1 MGAVAFWWGA
11 VVIPQLLRLLFPE
24 LLPAGAT
31 PWQLHP
37 DQEGNVANAVS
48 AAALSTLASLA
59 LATAVRNGCRR
70 AGWIAIGGW
79 AALAATGAYLA
90 WEEVVGFHTTLKPA
104 LSDDV
109 ISRVERPF
117 LWPLVLSPLIVA
129 FVVVMGVF
137 VRKELRHPAVRAP
150 FVLGLVAWLLVVAHE
165 VSYPFVFKGRA
176 ELLEVVIEETFE
188 FGGTLLFG
196 LSAAIALRSDRA
208 SQIRLGMFTRRRMPT
223 LLFGT
228 MAAVAVLA
236 GLAAVFVFRAP
247 LIDARAPG
255 TWANTFVITLD
266 DQEAITQE
274 IRMPAAPVRFLDLR
288 LSNCA
293 RSGPSATAAVRV
305 TESGVTYSVLSEGSV
320 KVPVGDCP
328 RWHSVELLPPLTAT
342 EGQRLVVQV
351 VADVEQGSDV
361 GIGATKNRYAA
372 GRLWVNGE
380 PAWPDQN
387 LEFAA
392 YGAAEPSASKFHG
405 LWRLFRSD
413 WRWPV
418 LAADLVISLTL
429 ITLIPLLLAASV
441 YSRRPRPSRFPR
453 TKEARWTA

>member
-1 MGAVAFWWGA
+1 MGWKGCCFWERWHSGGA
-11 VVIPQLLRLLFPE
+11 RSLFRQLLRLLFPRAAAG
-24 LLPAGAT
+24 AGAT

-48 AAALSTLASLA
+48 AAALSTMASLA

-255 TWANTFVITLD
+255 HVG
-266 DQEAITQE
+266 QH
-274 IRMPAAPVRFLDLR
+274 LR
-288 LSNCA
+288 DK
-293 RSGPSATAAVRV
+293 P
-305 TESGVTYSVLSEGSV
+305 
-320 KVPVGDCP
+320 
-328 RWHSVELLPPLTAT
+328 
-342 EGQRLVVQV
+342 
-351 VADVEQGSDV
+351 
-361 GIGATKNRYAA
+361 
-372 GRLWVNGE
+372 
-380 PAWPDQN
+380 
-387 LEFAA
+387 
-392 YGAAEPSASKFHG
+392 
-405 LWRLFRSD
+405 
-413 WRWPV
+413 
-418 LAADLVISLTL
+418 
-429 ITLIPLLLAASV
+429 
-441 YSRRPRPSRFPR
+441 RRPRGRHPR
-453 TKEARWTA
+453 NSHAGGASPIPRSPPFQLCTERSFGDGGSARHGIRGDVFGAFGRAR